1 MKSIKFIILLLFF
14 YSCNAQ
20 EIDYFEL
27 KYVYSDLVDVF
38 KSDDDQK
45 LRDFCY
51 KLATDE
57 QTLEFMRNNS
67 LCYRGIPCEM
77 DEKGIDIKSIG
88 DEFYPNLLRVRNRLK
103 YEGLLDSLTHIDST
117 EYKWDIEIFINE
129 KIDGYDKPVNQN
141 HYSTSMEKYKEAL
154 LKADSLGLSIDEML
168 LNEKKGDVIIVKG
181 TEMSMKLK
189 SGNRIIEYPIGEMV
203 LINNKW
209 NLFTRPNVDYYV
221 REK

>member
-1 MKSIKFIILLLFF
+1 MKSIQLIVLLLFF
-14 YSCNAQ
+14 YPCNAQ
-20 EIDYFEL
+20 ELDYSKL

-38 KSDDDQK
+38 KCDDDQK
-45 LRDFCY
+45 LRNFCY

-57 QTLEFMRNNS
+57 KTLEFMRNNS

-77 DEKGIDIKSIG
+77 DKQGIDIKSIG
-88 DEFYPNLLRVRNRLK
+88 DEFYPILLRVRNRLK
-103 YEGLLDSLTHIDST
+103 HEGLLDSLTHIDSV
-117 EYKWDIEIFINE
+117 EYKWDVEIFINE
-129 KIDGYDKPVNQN
+129 KINGYHKPVNQI
-141 HYSTSMEKYKEAL
+141 HYSTSMVKYEEAL

-168 LNEKKGDVIIVKG
+168 LNGKKGDVIIVKG

-189 SGNRIIEYPIGEMV
+189 SRNKIIEYPIGEMV

-221 REK
+221 TEK